1 MTYCKIEAKK
11 GERKI
16 SFTNKLLKWAAIV
29 YVTAA
34 SSFMLYKLGT
44 LFLKHNGDVKE
55 CLAILLNILLF
66 IAIIRQLLKLNQVK
80 YIIITDEYVRYRQQ
94 YPWTSSVNWKRVK
107 QIQFGYSSVRFVTN
121 KNKKLRFSLSK
132 TNNEDRSKLSDS
144 FNIIAKKYDVEL
156 LLPI

>member
-11 GERKI
+11 GDRKI
-16 SFTNKLLKWAAIV
+16 SILNKLLKWSAIV

-34 SSFMLYKLGT
+34 FSFMIYKLAL
-44 LFLKHNGDVKE
+44 LFVKHNGDLKE
-55 CLAILLNILLF
+55 CFAILLNILFF
-66 IAIIRQLLKLNQVK
+66 IAIIRQLLRLNQVK

-94 YPWTSSVNWKRVK
+94 FPWTSSVNWKSVK
-107 QIQFGYSSVRFVTN
+107 QIQFGYSSVRFITN

-132 TNNEDRSKLSDS
+132 TNGEDRSKLSDS

-156 LLPI
+156 LLPM